1 MASDDGLEIKQDLT
15 FQRREWRIQ
24 RVVWLLLAALL
35 VAALAGLLGP
45 GPLSSTSR
53 QAAGFDVHYLRFT
66 RWQAPHTLTITVL
79 PSAGPTVAL
88 AINRSYLDSM
98 QVQQITPQPASV
110 KLSGNN
116 YIFDFDNRRAQLP
129 TDIAFDLQ
137 PSSMGTVHAIIG
149 LLTPGS
155 PTASVHLTQ
164 LVYP

>member
-1 MASDDGLEIKQDLT
+1 MASDDGLEIEQDLT

-24 RVVWLLLAALL
+24 RVVWFLLAVLL

-45 GPLSSTSR
+45 GPLSSTAR
-53 QAAGFDVHYLRFT
+53 QASGFEVHYLRFT
-66 RWQAPHTLTITVL
+66 RWQAPHTLTITL
-79 PSAGPTVAL
+79 QPSAAQTVAL
-88 AINRSYLDSM
+88 SINRSYLDSM

-110 KLSGNN
+110 KLSGDN
-116 YIFDFDNRRAQLP
+116 YVFLFDTRGAQLP

-137 PSSMGTVHAIIG
+137 PSSMGTVHASIT

-155 PTASVHLTQ
+155 SSASVHLTQ